1 MGARDILE
9 AEQYDK
15 TKNAIDHIGVAALP
29 FLVRWLQY
37 EPPEWRSRLSGW
49 FSRTDFPLAGQL
61 SDLIIQPRALQLAV
75 GTPSAFQILGKRA
88 APALD
93 DLCRLMNDTNSPY
106 TANQAAETLA
116 SLGTN
121 ALPALLAVATNAQH
135 PARGEALAAI
145 GAIDDLGDTAR
156 LAVPVLTNCLT
167 DTNSQDVQLIAIA
180 TLRNLKSCAQFSVPA
195 LASCLT
201 SKNPT
206 TRMFAAAALAE
217 FGPRAISAIPALTN
231 ALATS
236 DPFVYNSATAALHQ
250 IDPGTFTN
258 DPAAY
263 RSTRPAPPH

>member
-1 MGARDILE
+1 MGKHRKVLVTILVGLAFVALVAYRRNPAEPSYGGHPLSYWVQGMGARDILE

-156 LAVPVLTNCLT
+156 LAVPVLTN
-167 DTNSQDVQLIAIA
+167 
-180 TLRNLKSCAQFSVPA
+180 
-195 LASCLT
+195 
-201 SKNPT
+201 
-206 TRMFAAAALAE
+206 
-217 FGPRAISAIPALTN
+217 
-231 ALATS
+231 
-236 DPFVYNSATAALHQ
+236 
-250 IDPGTFTN
+250 
-258 DPAAY
+258 
-263 RSTRPAPPH
+263 